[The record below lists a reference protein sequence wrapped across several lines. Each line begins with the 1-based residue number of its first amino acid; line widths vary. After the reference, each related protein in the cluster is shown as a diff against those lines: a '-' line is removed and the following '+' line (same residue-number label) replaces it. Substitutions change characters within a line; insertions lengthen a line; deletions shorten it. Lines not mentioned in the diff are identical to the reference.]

1 MDAMLAD
8 PYIKTRELVGQ
19 IQNLK
24 KVASGTTQKEERIS
38 KHIQRDIW
46 SALKYALR
54 VAQILEREELAQSVR
69 HANDWDAELEKY
81 KSASPK
87 ATQPGRTGA
96 GGHGRTVTAR
106 RGGRMF

>member
-54 VAQILEREELAQSVR
+54 VAQILEREELAQAVR
-69 HANDWDAELEKY
+69 HKSDWDTELAKY
-81 KSASPK
+81 KNRAAAPHR
-87 ATQPGRTGA
+87 AAAAGA
-96 GGHGRTVTAR
+96 GGRTVTAR
-106 RGGRMF
+106 RGGRIC